1 MTPWLRTVRA
11 TVLTVVLVGGW
22 GCGVAYGEE
31 GTPSASASAS
41 ASPSRAGSV
50 AGEGRQRPGRQ
61 GESVPEDEEE
71 APEAEPSP
79 TAPTEAADSPVPAG
93 QDVVRAEPVLQV
105 LPLGSGLVLI
115 GLGLGLAFVGLRLR
129 RTD

>member
-11 TVLTVVLVGGW
+11 TGLTVVLAAGW

-31 GTPSASASAS
+31 GSPSASSSAS

-50 AGEGRQRPGRQ
+50 AGEGRERPGRQ
-61 GESVPEDEEE
+61 EEQVPEAEEE
-71 APEAEPSP
+71 APVAEPSP
-79 TAPTEAADSPVPAG
+79 TAVTEAVDPPVPAG
-93 QDVVRAEPVLQV
+93 QDVRAKPVLHQV
-105 LPLGSGLVLI
+105 LPLGSGLMLI

-129 RTD
+129 RTG